1 MRYSDLPRVRDS
13 MLRFAPSADDEHTS
27 VLVGSAR
34 WYQMLEQIDSFGFE
48 DQSGRSFT
56 ARREPRDQQWYWY
69 AYRKR
74 GKKLRKLYL
83 GKAEQLKPAR
93 LQAAARQLAALTHE
107 AQANASSEPSARSP
121 AGPLSAKHQTDGF
134 LRSTGLQVP
143 APPANLLA
151 RPRLTQQLRR
161 PFQEAPAA
169 SPSQRRSQSLLTVIT
184 APAGYGKSTLLSE
197 WLYHVDDLDVSW
209 LSLGPE
215 DNDIQRFWRDVVAAL
230 QTSAPEVGRQGLM
243 LLQEAQSSGIDHALS
258 GLLDGLQRAPRPL
271 VFVLDDYHVIDTP
284 AIHTSLAAFLTH
296 CPPHLHVVIA
306 SRTRPPLPFGRL
318 RLRLDVTEIQSAD
331 LCLTDEEGAA
341 LLSREARIAGNEQAI
356 AGVMRKTEGWV
367 AGVHLFML
375 ALQRHSDLET
385 VLAEFDGAHQYLIEY
400 FVESVWRQQPPAL
413 QAVLLRTAILDT
425 LNGSLCEAVTGRAN
439 GQQML
444 AQIAQASLFL
454 IALEQR
460 PGWYRYHQL
469 FVQAL
474 RRILEQLYPDEVP
487 ALHRRAAGW
496 YLEHGAIGDGMR
508 HLLAGH
514 CWLEAAE
521 VLEQYALPLL
531 QNGDVA
537 HLLHWLR
544 QLPQKV
550 LHKRPALLLSKARA
564 LMLTGELNGL
574 EAWLEHLEASSASAP
589 VLEEVAR
596 IRAIVGTGVAEG
608 GNATV
613 RESSVWESLDAFTL
627 SMQHW
632 SRDDAQASYAA
643 AARAVQAGQATG
655 LRSARLL
662 AAGAM
667 AMLHIVRGEL
677 RAALCIAHEGLALDH
692 TTEAAVLGGAHQPNP
707 ATAPLCMALGVIYYE
722 RNRLELAQ
730 QCLEKALEL
739 GLQLGREDFLF
750 TVHLCLARTL
760 AARGQQQQARLLI
773 EAGVSRAREGRTAF
787 WPEADVRAY
796 QAWVWLRCDEPGLA
810 AQWAQTADV
819 RVDDPQ
825 IAQRRIEYWVYGEVL
840 LAQGRYEQAAFIL
853 GRLVQSATHGGAR
866 TEPLLK
872 LLVAYAVALFA
883 QEQSRAALP
892 VLERALGLGQEE
904 GYIRPFLDV
913 APRHIRTLL
922 EQYHHK
928 TRAEAH
934 IEAYVGQ
941 LLAESES
948 VPLSTVS
955 AGATTAALR
964 LSRREREIL
973 RLVEAGLSNLDI
985 ARKLVIE
992 ANTVKSHLHRIYQR
1006 LSVTT
1011 RYQAVKHAKAL
1022 QLLNP

>member
-1 MRYSDLPRVRDS
+1 MHYSDLPRVRDS
-13 MLRFAPSADDEHTS
+13 VLRYTPNAADEQTS
-27 VLVGSAR
+27 VPVGSAR

-69 AYRKR
+69 AYRKS

-83 GKAEQLKPAR
+83 GKTEQLKPAR
-93 LQAAARQLAALTHE
+93 LQAAARQLAALPHE
-107 AQANASSEPSARSP
+107 AQANASSEPSTRSI
-121 AGPLSAKHQTDGF
+121 AGPLNAKHKMDGF
-134 LRSTGLQVP
+134 LRSTRLQVP
-143 APPANLLA
+143 TPPANLLA

-161 PFQEAPAA
+161 PLQEAPAA
-169 SPSQRRSQSLLTVIT
+169 SPSQRRSQTLLTIIT

-197 WLYHVDDLDVSW
+197 WLHHVDDLGVSW

-215 DNDIQRFWRDVVAAL
+215 DNDLHHFWRDVVAAL
-230 QTSAPEVGRQGLM
+230 QTSVPELGRQALM
-243 LLQEAQSSGIDHALS
+243 LLQEVQSSEIDQALTA
-258 GLLDGLQRAPRPL
+258 LLDDFQRAPRPL
-271 VFVLDDYHVIDTP
+271 ILVLDDYRHVDTP
-284 AIHTSLAAFLTH
+284 AIHTSLTAFLTH

-306 SRTRPPLPFGRL
+306 SQTRPPLPFGRL
-318 RLRLDVTEIQSAD
+318 RLRLDVTEIQTAD
-331 LCLTDEEGAA
+331 LRLTDKEGAA
-341 LLSREARIAGNEQAI
+341 LLSRDPHLAGNQQAI
-356 AGVMRKTEGWV
+356 AGVLRKTEGWI

-385 VLAEFDGAHQYLIEY
+385 ALAEFDGGHQYLTEY
-400 FVESVWRQQPPAL
+400 FIESVWRQLRPAL

-425 LNGSLCEAVTGRAN
+425 LNSSLCEAVTGLAN

-444 AQIAQASLFL
+444 AQIEYTNLFL
-454 IALEQR
+454 ITLKQR
-460 PGWYRYHQL
+460 PGWFRYHQL

-474 RRILEQLYPDEVP
+474 RRMLEQLHPDEVP
-487 ALHRRAAGW
+487 DLHRRAACW
-496 YLEHGAIGDGMR
+496 YLEHRAIGDALR
-508 HLLAGH
+508 HFLAGH

-521 VLEQYALPLL
+521 ALEQDALRIL
-531 QNGDVA
+531 QDGHVA
-537 HLLHWLR
+537 CVLAWLR
-544 QLPQKV
+544 HLPQEV
-550 LHKRPALLLSKARA
+550 IDQRPALLLLKTRA
-564 LMLTGELNGL
+564 LLLAGELNGL
-574 EAWLEHLEASSASAP
+574 EGWLEHLEASSAPEP

-627 SMQHW
+627 SIQHW
-632 SRDDAQASYAA
+632 SRGDTQASYAA

-662 AAGAM
+662 AAGTM
-667 AMLHIVRGEL
+667 AMLHIIRGEL
-677 RAALCIAHEGLALDH
+677 RAALRVAHEGLALDH
-692 TTEAAVLGGAHQPNP
+692 TTEAAVLAGAHQPNP
-707 ATAPLCMALGVIYYE
+707 ATAPLCIALGVIYYE

-760 AARGQQQQARLLI
+760 AARGQQQRARSLI

-787 WPEADVRAY
+787 WPEADVRAC
-796 QAWVWLRCDEPGLA
+796 QAWVWLRCDEPALA

-825 IAQRRIEYWVYGEVL
+825 IAQRRIEYWVYSEVL
-840 LAQGRYEQAAFIL
+840 LAQGRYDQAATIL
-853 GRLVQSATHGGAR
+853 SRLVQSATHNGAR

-872 LLVAYAVALFA
+872 LLIAYAVALFA
-883 QEQSRAALP
+883 QGQSRAALP

-928 TRAEAH
+928 TLAEAH
-934 IEAYVGQ
+934 IEVYVGQ

-955 AGATTAALR
+955 AGATTAALT